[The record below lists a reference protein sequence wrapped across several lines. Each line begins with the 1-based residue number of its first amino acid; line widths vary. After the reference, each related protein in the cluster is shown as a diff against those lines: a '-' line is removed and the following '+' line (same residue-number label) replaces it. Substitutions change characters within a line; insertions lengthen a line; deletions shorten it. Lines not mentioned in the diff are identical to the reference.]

1 MYIYIPWG
9 HGICDKFIYLQ
20 CTVAWVGE
28 CPCVNLIV
36 HMAHAGQRER
46 NWTIISHANH
56 LVVSTKLSC
65 LTWVL
70 YILSQ
75 SILQKLSGNQL
86 ESQTWVHD
94 QHALGRDARVGVHLL
109 EHLVD
114 VDRVGLGALLLA
126 LAAALLLWLRGLL
139 QRFRWHTAETHAWWW
154 LHFMSVG
161 AYTQSS
167 WQPNLIYSLWAY
179 NKDSEVQLMS
189 PHKII
194 PVPG

>member
-86 ESQTWVHD
+86 ESQTWVTDTFKTDALNRTHD
-94 QHALGRDARVGVHLL
+94 WQILLKVMERLPGVEPRQRQPSPAVLVYVGTPVNTRKRARVSPRVYDDEVYLVTALVPSDTACLASSPGRARRTAVWISRDVRVPFLL
-109 EHLVD
+109 
-114 VDRVGLGALLLA
+114 
-126 LAAALLLWLRGLL
+126 
-139 QRFRWHTAETHAWWW
+139 
-154 LHFMSVG
+154 
-161 AYTQSS
+161 
-167 WQPNLIYSLWAY
+167 
-179 NKDSEVQLMS
+179 
-189 PHKII
+189 
-194 PVPG
+194 